1 MIILSGNCP
10 RHHNAI
16 MLELTDFDD
25 SKISYLARGHH
36 VDTLLVPREYK
47 DTFEFTELHKIL
59 LPIMID
65 VRRTLENLHQ
75 ILPDLSIEDL
85 FRVLDNIVEIPQFNV
100 GQTTTIR
107 RDDSGWRPYDTGTF
121 ISYASNG
128 ITLSDEGTCK

>member
-25 SKISYLARGHH
+25 SRISYLARISRGHH

-47 DTFEFTELHKIL
+47 DTFESTELYEVL
-59 LPIMID
+59 LPNI
-65 VRRTLENLHQ
+65 
-75 ILPDLSIEDL
+75 SIGG
-85 FRVLDNIVEIPQFNV
+85 VQFA
-100 GQTTTIR
+100 R